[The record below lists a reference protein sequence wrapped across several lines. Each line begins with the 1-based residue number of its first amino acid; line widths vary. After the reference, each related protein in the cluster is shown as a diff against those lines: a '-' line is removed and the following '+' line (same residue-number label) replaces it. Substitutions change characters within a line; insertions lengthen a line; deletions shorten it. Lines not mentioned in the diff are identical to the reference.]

1 MKFISIE
8 KVNEGK
14 FINRYNVK
22 YETSDNKIKVYEMI
36 SRRKNI
42 TTLGELVN
50 NPVDAVVLI
59 LHDESGER
67 ILINRE
73 YRMAVGDYVYNFP
86 AGLIDEGE
94 TYEESARREL
104 MEETGLT
111 LLSIENVMHESYSAV
126 GFSNEKNICVV
137 GTASGTFAPSTS
149 TFEEIEAGW
158 YTKAEVRRLLATSHF
173 AARTQAYCY
182 MWSREDCQ

>member
-8 KVNEGK
+8 KVGDGK
-14 FINRYNVK
+14 FINRYNVT
-22 YETSDNKIKVYEMI
+22 YETSDKKIKIYEMI
-36 SRRKNI
+36 SRKKNI
-42 TTLGELVN
+42 SSIDELIN
-50 NPVDAVVLI
+50 SPTDAVVLI
-59 LHDESGER
+59 LTDEAGER

-73 YRMAVGDYVYNFP
+73 FRMAVGDYIYNFP

-111 LLSIENVMHESYSAV
+111 LVSIDDVMYESYSAV

-137 GTASGTFAPSTS
+137 GKASGTFAPSTS

-158 YTKAEVRRLLATSHF
+158 YTKEEVRSLLATSHF

-182 MWSREDCQ
+182 MWSRECQ